1 MRYLLAAFL
10 LVTAVSQNAYADL
23 EADVKA
29 GNDQIKKFG
38 QNQMIKPR
46 KKPSESLLHLKPPSQ
61 ESILFSQALQSWNF
75 DMMRVYL
82 KKGADI
88 NCLNCG
94 LSTLVSEYKNDFSP
108 LMYAASVG
116 TRHLQAEGFAAMKFL
131 IESGANVNLQN
142 SKGMTALMVV
152 AAWPK
157 IEKINL
163 LMENGA
169 DLALKDKNGQDAFF
183 YLVNSDSFW
192 INTETFAARARDFV
206 SKGASI
212 NQQDITG
219 ATPLIYAAIA
229 CSDGRTKELLSLG
242 ADPTIKTKK
251 GETALTLVEKIAVQS
266 KQGSTCNQTYA
277 LLSDTTRYTASQPDN
292 TAPSD
297 SAQSRAPALGKPM
310 SASPTNVNTDYS
322 VYVGNYSGKY
332 SGDDSGS
339 FQIIIEQDGTIKLNG
354 KSQINNQAFTGV
366 GKMNSDGSLG
376 ITLGSV
382 STGAT
387 FQGSIN
393 PKTGGVY
400 GTWRNGE
407 EAGNF
412 SGSKQTGQ
420 TQAAGNNPI
429 EAIGGLLN
437 VLNKALVR

>member
-1 MRYLLAAFL
+1 M
-10 LVTAVSQNAYADL
+10 
-23 EADVKA
+23 
-29 GNDQIKKFG
+29 
-38 QNQMIKPR
+38 
-46 KKPSESLLHLKPPSQ
+46 
-61 ESILFSQALQSWNF
+61 
-75 DMMRVYL
+75 
-82 KKGADI
+82 
-88 NCLNCG
+88 
-94 LSTLVSEYKNDFSP
+94 
-108 LMYAASVG
+108 
-116 TRHLQAEGFAAMKFL
+116 
-131 IESGANVNLQN
+131 
-142 SKGMTALMVV
+142 
-152 AAWPK
+152 
-157 IEKINL
+157 
-163 LMENGA
+163 
-169 DLALKDKNGQDAFF
+169 
-183 YLVNSDSFW
+183 
-192 INTETFAARARDFV
+192 
-206 SKGASI
+206 
-212 NQQDITG
+212 
-219 ATPLIYAAIA
+219 
-229 CSDGRTKELLSLG
+229 
-242 ADPTIKTKK
+242 
-251 GETALTLVEKIAVQS
+251 QS

-297 SAQSRAPALGKPM
+297 SAQSPAPALGKPM
-310 SASPTNVNTDYS
+310 STSPTNTNTDYG

-339 FQIIIEQDGTIKLNG
+339 FQIIIEQNGTIKLNG

-393 PKTGGVY
+393 PKTGGLY